1 MGVDNEDDIFDRW
14 RRAFNEADTV
24 FIELLDHHLR
34 HPVFVWMTITMIWA
48 SDTLTLIVFDNVDNI
63 NLGLIIWSYG
73 NPSTIV
79 EVGRI
84 ILTIIIPWIDH
95 MVSLP
100 HQPLL
105 PSSWVEEEV
114 LVNRTNLKH
123 WMVERNLMDII
134 RGPGYP
140 RCERRAGLPNSSWTL
155 QCEDILMSW

>member
-34 HPVFVWMTITMIWA
+34 HPVFVWMTITMIWSYEQQPPQTA
-48 SDTLTLIVFDNVDNI
+48 WFWLFFFDNVDNI

-105 PSSWVEEEV
+105 PSGWVEEEV

-123 WMVERNLMDII
+123 WMVRKQLNGHYTRTRL
-134 RGPGYP
+134 
-140 RCERRAGLPNSSWTL
+140 SSMWKT
-155 QCEDILMSW
+155 SGVA